1 MSKRVVL
8 FFLLLSFLILSCKH
22 DVENEVP
29 NGPSC
34 DLSNVTY
41 SSTITGIISKYSC
54 LSCHSGSAPT
64 GGFSLEGYSN
74 VKAKVTD
81 GRLFGAINHS
91 PGYAPMPD
99 GQPKMDQCDINKVK
113 TWIDAGAPNN

>member
-1 MSKRVVL
+1 
-8 FFLLLSFLILSCKH
+8 
-22 DVENEVP
+22 
-29 NGPSC
+29 
-34 DLSNVTY
+34 
-41 SSTITGIISKYSC
+41 
-54 LSCHSGSAPT
+54 
-64 GGFSLEGYSN
+64 LEGYSN